1 MLLDI
6 FVTLV
11 SVAQY
16 LAEYSEPATGEPVFE
31 AHSLAEPPG
40 VPVPCAYAF
49 AEYSLLSTP
58 VSASTTVVVS
68 ASFAKREAVTACWLA
83 SVADAAAFV

>member
-1 MLLDI
+1 MLVDM

-16 LAEYSEPATGEPVFE
+16 FAEYSEPVTGEPVFE

-40 VPVPCAYAF
+40 VSVPCAYAF
-49 AEYSLLSTP
+49 AE
-58 VSASTTVVVS
+58 
-68 ASFAKREAVTACWLA
+68 
-83 SVADAAAFV
+83 

>member
-1 MLLDI
+1 MLVDI

-16 LAEYSEPATGEPVFE
+16 FAEYSEPVTGEPVFE

-40 VPVPCAYAF
+40 VPVPCAYAL
-49 AEYSLLSTP
+49 AE
-58 VSASTTVVVS
+58 
-68 ASFAKREAVTACWLA
+68 
-83 SVADAAAFV
+83 